1 MEFIGT
7 VLAIGVIASIAIPI
21 ILCIVGAIQDI
32 FIYNDKK

>member
-21 ILCIVGAIQDI
+21 VICIVGIIQDV
-32 FIYNDKK
+32 FIYNDEK

>member
-21 ILCIVGAIQDI
+21 IICIVGAIQDA
-32 FIYNDKK
+32 FIYKDDK